1 MYDIIQD
8 ILVNTVCKG
17 GGKMDKR
24 YAKFFKYFIVSA
36 IIIYISMSL
45 IDSVPFFLS
54 KIFELLAL
62 IISLAK
68 PLIIG
73 LVIAYLLYGPMN
85 AIENFLMN
93 RKHFIKKRGL
103 CRGIG
108 ILVSYVGVFG
118 IIVAIIFGIYFMIG
132 GHISRSSTLSNIIGS
147 IGNYFQDNELSVD
160 MVKHLINKYD
170 IPFGDILMSQM
181 GTIAGFIQ
189 GFLLSVTA
197 SIVNFII
204 AIGSNIVTFVIAFI
218 LSIYLLAGHEY
229 FQDLWDKFLFVIF
242 REGRAGRVVRET
254 LQIINRTFSGY
265 IRGQMI
271 EAVIVAI
278 MSTIVLMIVG
288 VDDAFI
294 IGVIAGVTN
303 IIPYVGPFIG
313 IGLAVIVS
321 LLQGSWFAV
330 IGSIVGLLI
339 VQQVDANIF
348 APKVVGD
355 NVGLNPVF
363 VIISISIGAGLFG
376 LIGMLVAVPIAAS
389 IKAIIARWF
398 DAHIKND
405 YDLYKSNQQVE
416 VVEESEEKK

>member
-1 MYDIIQD
+1 
-8 ILVNTVCKG
+8 
-17 GGKMDKR
+17 MDNK
-24 YAKFFKYFIVSA
+24 YEKFFKYFIVSA
-36 IIIYISMSL
+36 IIVYVSMSL
-45 IDSVPFFLS
+45 IDSVPYFLDKFLEIMS
-54 KIFELLAL
+54 MV
-62 IISLAK
+62 ISLMK

-73 LVIAYLLYGPMN
+73 LIIAYLLYGPMN

-108 ILVSYVGVFG
+108 IFVSYVGVFG
-118 IIVAIIFGIYFMIG
+118 IVVAIVFGIYFMIG
-132 GHISRSSTLSNIIGS
+132 GHISKSSTLSNIIGS
-147 IGNYFQDNELSVD
+147 IAGYFQNNELSID
-160 MVKHLINKYD
+160 MMQRLINKYD
-170 IPFGDILMSQM
+170 IPFGEIIMSQM
-181 GTIAGFIQ
+181 GTVAEFIQ
-189 GFLLSVTA
+189 GFLLGVTT
-197 SIVNFII
+197 SIINFII
-204 AIGSNIVTFVIAFI
+204 SIGSNIVTFVIAFI

-229 FQDLWDKFLFVIF
+229 FQDLWDKFLFIVF
-242 REGRAGRVVRET
+242 REKKAGKIVRET
-254 LQIINRTFSGY
+254 LQIINKTFSGY

-278 MSTIVLMIVG
+278 MSTIVLLIVG
-288 VDDAFI
+288 VEDAFI

-348 APKVVGD
+348 APRVVGD

-363 VIISISIGAGLFG
+363 VIISISVGAGLFG
-376 LIGMLVAVPIAAS
+376 LVGMLIAVPIAAS
-389 IKAIIARWF
+389 VKAVIAKWF
-398 DAHIKND
+398 EMRVKDK
-405 YDLYKSNQQVE
+405 YEMYKSSEQAVG
-416 VVEESEEKK
+416 EEENAEKE